1 MSTPQFHTLQVKDVR
16 KETANCVSVAFE
28 IPESLRAQ
36 FQFEA
41 GQYITLRKM
50 MDGEDIRRSYS
61 LCSSPDEPEFRVAI
75 KQVLGGKFST
85 YANQQLQAGDTL
97 DVMTPLG
104 HFTTPLSANNHK
116 HYLAMAA
123 GSGITPVMSLIK
135 SILKNE
141 PNSRFTLVYG
151 NQNFY
156 SILFREELEN
166 LKNTYLNRFQMIHIL
181 SRERMETD
189 LNYGRIR
196 AEKCEQLFCK
206 LIDLESVD
214 KFFLCGPE
222 EMILGVRDYLQS
234 KNVESGKIK
243 FELFHTAG
251 AAKKQNNEVGQ
262 GEEASNVKMSMV
274 TIKADD
280 RSVEIPLAYNGMS
293 ILDAALKAGADLP
306 FACKGGVCCTCRA
319 KVIEGQV
326 NMEVNYALE
335 PDEVEAGFVLTCQ
348 AHPVSERVVI
358 DFDAR

>member
-1 MSTPQFHTLQVKDVR
+1 MSTPQFHTLTVSDVR
-16 KETANCVSVAFE
+16 KETANCVSVAFA
-28 IPESLRAQ
+28 IPEEFRLA

-50 MDGEDIRRSYS
+50 MDGEDVRRSYS
-61 LCSSPDEPEFRVAI
+61 LCSSPDESEFRVAI

-104 HFTTPLSANNHK
+104 HFTTAMSAANQK

-141 PNSRFTLVYG
+141 PKSRFTLVYG

-156 SILFREELEN
+156 SILFREELEDI
-166 LKNTYLNRFQMIHIL
+166 KNTYLDRFQLIHIL

-234 KNVESGKIK
+234 KNVEAGKIK

-251 AAKKQNNEVGQ
+251 ASKKSGQ
-262 GEEASNVKMSMV
+262 SASTENSGASDKMALV
-274 TIKADD
+274 TIKVDD
-280 RSVEIPLAYNGMS
+280 RSVEIPLAYHGES

-335 PDEVEAGFVLTCQ
+335 PEEVEAGFVLTCQ